1 MTDID
6 LKIEVLLEQG
16 DNPRRI
22 SEVLDVPLEWVLSME
37 QELLALVNEG
47 RYDDVDDLIFC

>member
-16 DNPRRI
+16 DHPRRI
-22 SEVLDVPLEWVLSME
+22 SEVLEVPLEWVLSME

-47 RYDDVDDLIFC
+47 RYDDVDDLIYG